1 MKLSDLV
8 FKSFVLSDFDENCY
22 VVHIRGAKEC
32 VVVDPGPDAGVVL
45 EYLRANALVP
55 VAVLITHGHCD
66 HFAGLSELKAE
77 WSEAKVYV
85 GENEAYKLSDPV
97 ANLSAPFGF
106 PHVQSEYEVTL
117 RDGEEFTVAN
127 LTFKT
132 LETPGHSVGHVLYQL
147 TLEDAIIVFCGDLVF
162 KNAVGRADFADGDH
176 MALFDS
182 IKSKLLT
189 LPDSTYL
196 LPGHGSSTTVGRER
210 LENPFLRKL

>member
-117 RDGEEFTVAN
+117 RDGE
-127 LTFKT
+127 
-132 LETPGHSVGHVLYQL
+132 
-147 TLEDAIIVFCGDLVF
+147 
-162 KNAVGRADFADGDH
+162 
-176 MALFDS
+176 
-182 IKSKLLT
+182 
-189 LPDSTYL
+189 
-196 LPGHGSSTTVGRER
+196 
-210 LENPFLRKL
+210 